1 MRLWKSSPNQA
12 DLSLSLSLSLSNASW
27 LDTTYVLLFFLIYPS
42 PQSYTDSYFAFAE
55 ETK

>member
-1 MRLWKSSPNQA
+1 MKELTQPGRP
-12 DLSLSLSLSLSNASW
+12 LSLSLSNASW